1 MKNLFLILAVLA
13 VFAVVYVA
21 VDRFGQFLDASAIA
35 RRGETPDPR
44 KVYISSAA
52 GKSAEQISDEIGRI
66 MDSHAGYEIVIC
78 SSADPAIADCLSQ
91 AGSTVEYGR

>member
-1 MKNLFLILAVLA
+1 MKNLFIILAVIA
-13 VFAVVYVA
+13 VFAVTYFA
-21 VDRFGQFLDASAIA
+21 VDRFGRFLDANFVGHHSEAK
-35 RRGETPDPR
+35 DPR

-52 GKSAEQISDEIGRI
+52 GKSAEQISDEISRV

-91 AGSTVEYGR
+91 AGSAVEYGR